1 MNNVIGKVNA
11 TRLFVAFRLRNTD
24 SN

>member
-24 SN
+24 